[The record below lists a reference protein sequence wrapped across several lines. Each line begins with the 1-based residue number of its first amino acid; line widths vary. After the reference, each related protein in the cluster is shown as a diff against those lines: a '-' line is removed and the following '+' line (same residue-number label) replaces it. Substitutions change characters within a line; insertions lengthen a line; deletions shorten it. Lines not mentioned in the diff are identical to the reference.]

1 MIFNDKRL
9 MKPNIEELFA
19 KILEKRK
26 PANLYQPILY
36 TLSQGGK
43 RLRPRL
49 VLMATEAFDGDMEK
63 AVYPAA
69 AFEMLHNFTLI
80 HDDIMDD
87 APIRRGKPTVYKQ
100 WNGNIAILSG
110 DALANMALLEMLDT
124 PMEPENVVKLTK
136 LFAQTSVEI
145 CEGQQYD
152 LDFETCDHVSI
163 DDYIYMIRFK
173 TAVLLAA
180 CLKAGA
186 MISNAPE
193 EAQESIYQF
202 GISIGLAFQLKDD
215 LLDVY
220 GDKAVFGKKIGGD
233 IRENKKTYLYLRAL
247 EDADEFSR
255 NELLRLF
262 SSTDFD
268 EEEKFQAVS
277 AIFNKLKIKEKTE
290 NKIEELVQRAF
301 IELDKIQI
309 SDSKKKIFKDLAV
322 ELSRRIK

>member
-1 MIFNDKRL
+1 
-9 MKPNIEELFA
+9 MKQNIEELFA

-26 PANLYQPILY
+26 PENLYQPILY

-43 RLRPRL
+43 RLRPHL
-49 VLMATEAFDGDMEK
+49 VLMATEAFGGDIAK

-110 DALANMALLEMLDT
+110 DALANMALIEMLDT
-124 PMEPENVVKLTK
+124 PIAPENVVKLTR
-136 LFAQTSVEI
+136 LLAQTSVEI

-163 DDYIYMIRFK
+163 DDYTYMIRFK

-186 MISNAPE
+186 MISEAPE
-193 EAQESIYQF
+193 EAQEAIYQF

-247 EDADEFSR
+247 EDADESSR
-255 NELLRLF
+255 NKLLHLF

-268 EEEKFQAVS
+268 EEEKFQTVFS
-277 AIFNKLKIKEKTE
+277 IFKNLKIKEKTE
-290 NKIEELVQRAF
+290 KKIEELVQQAF

-309 SDSKKKIFKDLAV
+309 SDSKKKIFKDFAV